1 MGIRLTSFTT
11 PFGGFSW
18 EYTGIK
24 ERKKSVPFPVSIDK
38 KLKVFISSKSGT
50 SKYNKVR
57 LKLKKVIEDT
67 QLATV
72 YLFEEEGAS
81 SLSAD
86 KSNNLA
92 IQDSDVCIFLID
104 NADGISQD
112 VQKEIDAVNKH
123 GIKALYLF
131 CDEKQKEKTPIE
143 ERMTG
148 ASFAHTKRV
157 HRFDDLCK
165 EGFKSLVED
174 IVTIYHCYCKGYQL
188 EKPKINENK
197 EISLGESDV
206 P

>member
-72 YLFEEEGAS
+72 YLFE
-81 SLSAD
+81 
-86 KSNNLA
+86 
-92 IQDSDVCIFLID
+92 
-104 NADGISQD
+104 
-112 VQKEIDAVNKH
+112 
-123 GIKALYLF
+123 
-131 CDEKQKEKTPIE
+131 
-143 ERMTG
+143 
-148 ASFAHTKRV
+148 
-157 HRFDDLCK
+157 
-165 EGFKSLVED
+165 
-174 IVTIYHCYCKGYQL
+174 
-188 EKPKINENK
+188 
-197 EISLGESDV
+197 
-206 P
+206 

>member
-148 ASFAHTKRV
+148 ASFAHT
-157 HRFDDLCK
+157 
-165 EGFKSLVED
+165 
-174 IVTIYHCYCKGYQL
+174 
-188 EKPKINENK
+188 
-197 EISLGESDV
+197 
-206 P
+206 